1 MSILVK
7 DQEKIFLK
15 NDIKKKSNDMKLY
28 FVILVVY
35 CLTHGFML
43 FLTGTFWDDWCYYL
57 RDINQMKEIAMQTGR
72 PEWSVLLP
80 AVWGLPFYGYRKISF
95 ILYLFDA
102 LLFYNILLKSE
113 FFSKKESLLTTVI
126 YILVPVN
133 DARVLLSNFSYAVG
147 LTLFLLSF
155 YIFIMW
161 YKKENKIFKLLIRV
175 VLWGLFGLSFVLNS
189 NFCLFYSIFIFLF
202 FAQLTNVNETI
213 NIKII
218 AKTVVS
224 MLGKYLDFFMLP
236 IIFFFIKA
244 VCFPVYGRYENYNQ
258 VSTEKVLSAIVK
270 MPIVIIKTSFEVCH
284 NWLTAVSAKVIILLI
299 IGGVLFL
306 LMRRAKCDLQLQ
318 RNYVRLKVVVG
329 LAIMYLSLFSYEV
342 IRNGNEIASYGIGG
356 RDAILFPLGFS
367 ILIASLIS
375 CLDFRKQ
382 KVAVWA
388 ICVMGIVYFNSVY
401 FTWQEDYYKQL
412 ALIHELSDNDYVAEN
427 NTFYM
432 INKSQTSLNT
442 QRYYSLAWNS
452 YMAFGDQSRIYV
464 SSLEEAKMLKD
475 KTRLKK
481 LIQSEPRLSGLNDYD
496 IENTDLD
503 AVLEF
508 DAVLGKR
515 KLIKLKLL
523 EICSK
528 ERFEQEISD
537 VGKLS
542 VFPVSNEMWELIAQ

>member
-1 MSILVK
+1 MVK

-15 NDIKKKSNDMKLY
+15 NDIKKKPNDMKLY

-102 LLFYNILLKSE
+102 LLLYNILLKSE

-126 YILVPVN
+126 FILVPVN

-147 LTLFLLSF
+147 LTLFLLSY

-161 YKKENKIFKLLIRV
+161 YKKENKMFKMLIRV

-202 FAQLTNVNETI
+202 FAQLTKVNETI

-224 MLGKYLDFFMLP
+224 LLGKYWDFFMLP
-236 IIFFFIKA
+236 IIFFLVKT
-244 VCFPVYGRYENYNQ
+244 VCFPVYGRYENYNH
-258 VSTEKVLSAIVK
+258 VSVEKILSAIFK

-299 IGGVLFL
+299 VGSML
-306 LMRRAKCDLQLQ
+306 LLLIRRAKCDLQLQ
-318 RNYVRLKVVVG
+318 RNHVLLKGVVG
-329 LAIMYLSLFSYEV
+329 LAIMYLSLFSYET
-342 IRNGNEIASYGIGG
+342 IRNGNEIASYGIEG

-367 ILIASLIS
+367 ILIASLIA
-375 CLDFRKQ
+375 CLDFGKQ

-452 YMAFGDQSRIYV
+452 YMAFGDQARIYV

-481 LIQSEPRLSGLNDYD
+481 LLQSEPCNSGLNDYD